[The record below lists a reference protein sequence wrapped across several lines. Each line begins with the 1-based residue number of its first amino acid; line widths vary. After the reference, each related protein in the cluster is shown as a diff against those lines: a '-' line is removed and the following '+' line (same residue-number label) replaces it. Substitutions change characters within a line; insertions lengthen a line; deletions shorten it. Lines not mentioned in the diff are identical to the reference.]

1 MAAIL
6 VVEDEVDL
14 CNLIRTKLEAEGH
27 SVLQAFDG
35 PAALRMVEVYRPHL
49 VILDWMLPGL
59 DGLAVCRQLRQAYL
73 MPIIML
79 TARNE
84 EIDRVLGLEVGADD
98 YISKPFSVRELLARV
113 RAMLRRVE
121 LDSRSSSP
129 VANLTNREAQSLIPA
144 ANDATASSKAQA
156 VGKEVFI
163 APSQDASPPHPGGA
177 KELRHASLRAPTENV
192 SAGEQASLPTTSAPI
207 VRGALRIYE
216 LERVVTL
223 DEVELDLTPKEYELL
238 VLLASHPGRAFSR
251 EFLLQHLWG
260 YDYDGF
266 DRTVDTHMTRL
277 RKKLGTV
284 GEQIVTVWG
293 VGYRFVV

>member
-14 CNLIRTKLEAEGH
+14 CNLICTKLEGEGH
-27 SVLQAFDG
+27 SVMQAFDG
-35 PAALRMVEVYRPHL
+35 PAALRMVEVQRPHL

-59 DGLAVCRQLRQAYL
+59 DGLAVCRQLRQNYL

-79 TARNE
+79 TARTE

-98 YISKPFSVRELLARV
+98 YISKPFSIRELLARV
-113 RAMLRRVE
+113 RAVLRRVE

-129 VANLTNREAQSLIPA
+129 VSNGTNIGAQFTGP
-144 ANDATASSKAQA
+144 
-156 VGKEVFI
+156 F
-163 APSQDASPPHPGGA
+163 QDASPQHLEGTKFRA
-177 KELRHASLRAPTENV
+177 TTEDASA
-192 SAGEQASLPTTSAPI
+192 AEQSSLPRTSAPI
-207 VRGALRIYE
+207 VRGPLSIYE
-216 LERVVTL
+216 LERAVTL
-223 DEVELDLTPKEYELL
+223 DGVELDLTPKEYELL
-238 VLLASHPGRAFSR
+238 LLLASHPGRAFSR

-266 DRTVDTHMTRL
+266 DRTVDSHIMRL

-284 GEQIVTVWG
+284 GEKIVTVWG

>member
-1 MAAIL
+1 MLPLCNEEDVMAAIL

-27 SVLQAFDG
+27 SVFQAFDG

-129 VANLTNREAQSLIPA
+129 VANITNREAQK
-144 ANDATASSKAQA
+144 N
-156 VGKEVFI
+156 

-192 SAGEQASLPTTSAPI
+192 TAREQASLPTTSAPI

-293 VGYRFVV
+293 VGYRFVG

>member
-1 MAAIL
+1 MAEIL

-35 PAALRMVEVYRPHL
+35 PTALSLVEVHHPHL

-59 DGLAVCRQLRQAYL
+59 DGLAVCRQLRQHYL

-79 TARNE
+79 TARTE

-98 YISKPFSVRELLARV
+98 YISKPFSIRELLARV

-121 LDSRSSSP
+121 LDTRSSST
-129 VANLTNREAQSLIPA
+129 VSNTTNGDVQ
-144 ANDATASSKAQA
+144 
-156 VGKEVFI
+156 FI
-163 APSQDASPPHPGGA
+163 APSQNASPPQPGGRSIGDGRD
-177 KELRHASLRAPTENV
+177 KLAPTE
-192 SAGEQASLPTTSAPI
+192 EQPSLPVTSDPI
-207 VRGALRIYE
+207 VRGALRIYD

-238 VLLASHPGRAFSR
+238 LLLASHPGRAFSR

-266 DRTVDTHMTRL
+266 DRTVDTHITRL
-277 RKKLGTV
+277 RKKLGSV
-284 GEQIVTVWG
+284 GEKIVTVWS

>member
-27 SVLQAFDG
+27 NVLQAFDG
-35 PAALRMVEVYRPHL
+35 PAALSLVEVHRPHL

-59 DGLAVCRQLRQAYL
+59 DGLAVCRQLRQNYL

-79 TARNE
+79 TARTE

-98 YISKPFSVRELLARV
+98 YISKPFSIRELLARV
-113 RAMLRRVE
+113 RAVLRRVE

-129 VANLTNREAQSLIPA
+129 VANRTNGEAQ
-144 ANDATASSKAQA
+144 
-156 VGKEVFI
+156 FI
-163 APSQDASPPHPGGA
+163 APSQDASPPHAGGA
-177 KELRHASLRAPTENV
+177 KELIPATLRAPTEDV
-192 SAGEQASLPTTSAPI
+192 SAGVQSSLPATPAPI
-207 VRGALRIYE
+207 VRGALCIYE

-223 DEVELDLTPKEYELL
+223 DGVELDLTPKEYELL
-238 VLLASHPGRAFSR
+238 LLLASHPGRAFSR

-284 GEQIVTVWG
+284 GEKIVTVWG

>member
-14 CNLIRTKLEAEGH
+14 CNLIRIKLEAEGH

-35 PAALRMVEVYRPHL
+35 PAALRLVEVHRPHL

-59 DGLAVCRQLRQAYL
+59 DGLAVCRQLRQNYV

-79 TARNE
+79 TARTE

-98 YISKPFSVRELLARV
+98 YISKPFSIRELLARV
-113 RAMLRRVE
+113 RAVLRRVE

-129 VANLTNREAQSLIPA
+129 VSIRINGEAQL
-144 ANDATASSKAQA
+144 
-156 VGKEVFI
+156 I
-163 APSQDASPPHPGGA
+163 APSQDASPPHAMGA
-177 KELRHASLRAPTENV
+177 KELISAPLRTPTEDV
-192 SAGEQASLPTTSAPI
+192 SVRDQSSLPATSAPI
-207 VRGALRIYE
+207 VRGSLSIYE
-216 LERVVTL
+216 LERTVTL
-223 DEVELDLTPKEYELL
+223 AGVELDLTPKEYEMLL
-238 VLLASHPGRAFSR
+238 LLASHPGRAFSR

-266 DRTVDTHMTRL
+266 DRTVDSHITRL

-284 GEQIVTVWG
+284 GEKIVTVWG

>member
-1 MAAIL
+1 
-6 VVEDEVDL
+6 
-14 CNLIRTKLEAEGH
+14 
-27 SVLQAFDG
+27 
-35 PAALRMVEVYRPHL
+35 
-49 VILDWMLPGL
+49 
-59 DGLAVCRQLRQAYL
+59 LRQTYL

-129 VANLTNREAQSLIPA
+129 VANITNREAQ
-144 ANDATASSKAQA
+144 
-156 VGKEVFI
+156 FI

-192 SAGEQASLPTTSAPI
+192 SAGEQDSLPTTSAPI